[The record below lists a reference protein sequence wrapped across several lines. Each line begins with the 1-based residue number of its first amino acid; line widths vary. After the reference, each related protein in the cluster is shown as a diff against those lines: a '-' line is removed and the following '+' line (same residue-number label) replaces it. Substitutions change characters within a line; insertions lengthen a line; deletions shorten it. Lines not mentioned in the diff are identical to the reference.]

1 MNNNGGMLIGES
13 LSSFDFALNDGGTT
27 LQYSERDNVLNG
39 DDTNQKDESLLHSS
53 VDKQDVSKPYRI
65 IFKGVL
71 VHD

>member
-13 LSSFDFALNDGGTT
+13 LSSLDFTLNNGGTT
-27 LQYSERDNVLNG
+27 LQYSERDNVLSG
-39 DDTNQKDESLLHSS
+39 DDNNQKDDSLLPSS
-53 VDKQDVSKPYRI
+53 VDQQDMSKPYRI